1 MGINIAIVL
10 LTLVIIIAFVFE
22 YLNGFHDSA
31 NAIST
36 VISTKALSPR
46 HAILYAATL
55 DFVGALCGTHVAQ
68 TIGSGLVSGI
78 HITQLVILCALLG
91 AVIWNLLT
99 WYLGL
104 PSSSSHALIG
114 GLLGAA
120 ITHAYFKLDKA
131 YDLILRMPS
140 FRLEHPALTVVNG
153 HNVLHKVLIPM
164 VVSPLLG
171 FVVGFI
177 VIFILLKIFHKMR
190 PEVMNKLFRKMQLFS
205 SGFLAFSHGSNDA
218 QKTMGII
225 TLALM
230 TAGLIQHKTFE
241 IPLWVICAC
250 ASMLALGTMT
260 GGWRIIKTMSSKVIK
275 MKPIHGFSV
284 EMASASI
291 ITTASHFGFPVS
303 TTHIISTA
311 IVGVGSMVK
320 VSAVK
325 WGIVKNI
332 VVAWVCTIPIC
343 MILSSIFYCI
353 LFRTPLANAGG

>member
-1 MGINIAIVL
+1 MNIAIVL
-10 LTLVIIIAFVFE
+10 LTLVIIIAFIFE
-22 YLNGFHDSA
+22 YINGFHDSA

-36 VISTKALSPR
+36 VVSTKALSPR
-46 HAILYAATL
+46 HAIIYAATL

-68 TIGSGLVSGI
+68 TIGAGLVSPE
-78 HITQLVILCALLG
+78 HVTQFVILCALLG
-91 AVIWNLLT
+91 AVIWNLFT
-99 WYLGL
+99 WWLGL

-114 GLLGAA
+114 GLLGASIA
-120 ITHAYFKLDKA
+120 HAYFKLDRH
-131 YDLILRMPS
+131 YELILKMPS
-140 FRLEHPALTVVNG
+140 FHLEHPALNVINS
-153 HNVLHKVLIPM
+153 HNVIYKVLIPM
-164 VVSPLLG
+164 VASPFLG
-171 FVVGFI
+171 FVIGFL
-177 VIFILLKIFHKMR
+177 VILVLLKIFYKMR
-190 PEVMNKLFRKMQLFS
+190 PELLNRLFRKLQLFS

-225 TLALM
+225 TLSLM
-230 TAGLIQHKTFE
+230 TFGIIHNKTFE

-250 ASMLALGTMT
+250 AATLSLGTMT
-260 GGWRIIKTMSSKVIK
+260 GGWKIIRTMSSKVIK

-320 VSAVK
+320 MSAVK

-332 VVAWVCTIPIC
+332 VTAWVCTIPIC
-343 MILSSIFYCI
+343 MLLSSFFYFV
-353 LFRTPLANAGG
+353 LMKTFLAFN

>member
-1 MGINIAIVL
+1 MSIAIIL

-22 YLNGFHDSA
+22 YINGFHDSA

-46 HAILYAATL
+46 RAIIYAASL
-55 DFVGALCGTHVAQ
+55 DFVGALCGTHVAK
-68 TIGSGLVSGI
+68 TIGAGLVSPE
-78 HITQLVILCALLG
+78 HVTQLVIFCALMG

-114 GLLGAA
+114 GLLGSSIAHAA
-120 ITHAYFKLDKA
+120 FKLNRA
-131 YDLILRMPS
+131 YELIVKLPS
-140 FRLEHPALTVVNG
+140 FHLEHPALGIINT
-153 HNVLHKVLIPM
+153 HNVVYKVLIPM
-164 VVSPLLG
+164 VASPILG
-171 FVVGFI
+171 FVVGFL
-177 VIFILLKIFHKMR
+177 VIMLMLKIFYRFK
-190 PEVMNKLFRKMQLFS
+190 PESINRLFRKCQIFS

-225 TLALM
+225 TLLLF
-230 TAGLIQHKTFE
+230 TTGYLKTFE

-250 ASMLALGTMT
+250 AATLAFGTMT
-260 GGWRIIKTMSSKVIK
+260 GGMRIIRTMSSKVIK

-311 IVGVGSMVK
+311 IMGVGSMVR

-325 WGIVKNI
+325 WGIVKKI
-332 VVAWVCTIPIC
+332 VVAWICTIPVC
-343 MILSSIFYCI
+343 MLLSGMLYFF
-353 LFRTPLANAGG
+353 LVKTPLANGGG

>member
-1 MGINIAIVL
+1 MNIAIIL
-10 LTLVIIIAFVFE
+10 LLLVVIIAFIFE
-22 YLNGFHDSA
+22 YINGFHDSA
-31 NAIST
+31 NAVST
-36 VISTKALSPR
+36 VISTKAISPR
-46 HAILYAATL
+46 HAIIYAATL
-55 DFVGALCGTHVAQ
+55 DFVGALFGTHVAK
-68 TIGSGLVSGI
+68 TIGVGLVSADS
-78 HITQLVILCALLG
+78 ITQLVIFCALLG

-120 ITHAYFKLDKA
+120 IAHAYFKLDKA
-131 YDLILRMPS
+131 YELILKLPS
-140 FRLEHPALTVVNG
+140 FHIEHPALQVVNG
-153 HNVLHKVLIPM
+153 SGVFHKVILPM
-164 VVSPLLG
+164 ICSPILG
-171 FVVGFI
+171 FVVGFL
-177 VIFILLKIFHKMR
+177 VILVLLKIFHRVR
-190 PEVMNKLFRKMQLFS
+190 PEVLNKSFRKAQLFS

-225 TLALM
+225 TLSLM
-230 TAGLIQHKTFE
+230 TAGIIQNKTFE

-250 ASMLALGTMT
+250 AGTLAMGTMT

-291 ITTASHFGFPVS
+291 IITASHFGFPVS

-311 IVGVGSMVK
+311 IMGVGSMVK

-325 WGIVKNI
+325 WGIVKKI

-343 MILSSIFYCI
+343 MLLSATFYF
-353 LFRTPLANAGG
+353 LLMKTPLANGGG